1 MKNLQK
7 KKEALKEVL
16 NSVVKDYE
24 ELETN
29 AVSEDIKQL
38 CNFYKILLNSKSLI
52 TSMEEVI
59 DEEKCNKL
67 NAITKVMKRKAE
79 ELSLVDNA
87 YLKERS
93 KDIEDVT
100 NKLIRKALGIKEV
113 DLSILTEDTIL
124 VSEEIPPSVFTF
136 Q

>member
-1 MKNLQK
+1 
-7 KKEALKEVL
+7 
-16 NSVVKDYE
+16 
-24 ELETN
+24 
-29 AVSEDIKQL
+29 
-38 CNFYKILLNSKSLI
+38 
-52 TSMEEVI
+52 
-59 DEEKCNKL
+59 
-67 NAITKVMKRKAE
+67 MKRKAE